1 MTLYLLRGSTRRFL
15 MPALP
20 SLFCVRGMVHYG
32 LLIQCRPWLPFP
44 PAGKIQEADFD
55 KTKILR

>member
-1 MTLYLLRGSTRRFL
+1 